1 MVGHVPIGAVP
12 TIWCGTCNRPALTCI
27 EVEQLEAQVD
37 QLRAAIAEL
46 REAKATKASPPIE
59 SYAEGG

>member
-1 MVGHVPIGAVP
+1 MVDLIG
-12 TIWCGTCNRPALTCI
+12 TALLMVALVILIATWLNI
-27 EVEQLEAQVD
+27 RRSRRQVD

-59 SYAEGG
+59 SYGGGG